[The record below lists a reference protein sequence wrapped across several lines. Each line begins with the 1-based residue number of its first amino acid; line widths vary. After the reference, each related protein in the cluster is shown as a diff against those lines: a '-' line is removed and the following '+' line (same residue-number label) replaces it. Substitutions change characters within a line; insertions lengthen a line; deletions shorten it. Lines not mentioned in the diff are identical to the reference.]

1 MKGRVRARPTDG
13 AVFYGVALAAGMPVT
28 GIVLKSIE
36 ARRFSDVVPNQQIR
50 IDHNSTLTLVAREA
64 DDRMRV
70 EFGYTTSY
78 GPLGVIKIEGTLS
91 FSDPG
96 AGVAADGWAT
106 TRNLPPDMAQQV
118 HGAVMGMAVPEAVGL
133 AKELRLPPPIPLPQI
148 QFQQA
153 PAKPKADSFGSPEV
167 G

>member
-1 MKGRVRARPTDG
+1 
-13 AVFYGVALAAGMPVT
+13 MPVT
-28 GIVLKSIE
+28 AVQLRTLE
-36 ARRFSDVVPNQQIR
+36 ARRYQDPVANTQIR
-50 IDHNSTLTLVAREA
+50 IDHNSTINLVSREA

-78 GPLGVIKIEGTLS
+78 GALGVVKVEGWLQ
-91 FSDPG
+91 FQAPN

-118 HGAVMGMAVPEAVGL
+118 HTAIMSAAVPEAVGL
-133 AKELRLPPPIPLPQI
+133 AKDIRLPPPIPLPQI
-148 QFQQA
+148 QFQGQPA
-153 PAKPKADSFGSPEV
+153 AAKPPAKDSYGSPEI